1 MSGSAWVVGVA
12 STPFA
17 RMGDR
22 THASL
27 AEEVVTAS
35 LKDAGTSGADVGRVW
50 FGNCGMHA
58 WGQPNIRGQV
68 ALKGMLRDGRLS
80 SDAGVVNVEAA
91 CSTGSAVFAD
101 AVAAARAGA
110 VDVALAVGVEKVFHP
125 GDLQSTF
132 GVFVGGADVEGRK
145 EWLGYL
151 AEQARLH
158 DLPWAPHPARIVFVD
173 VHALAA
179 QHHMK
184 TYGTTAEQLAY
195 VAAKDHAHGALN
207 PLAQYD
213 TPTDPAEVLA
223 DKGVVG
229 PFTRSMCCPVSDG
242 AVSVVV
248 VSDAGLQ
255 RLPPE
260 VRARAVRV
268 LAAELTGG
276 RWRGLDEP
284 SVVDRGVEKAFAVAG
299 IEGGDVDVAE
309 VHEARAWLAGDAR
322 VSAQAPDPWE
332 QPDTDMSWAPLWRPL
347 GRAWRDGLDADPASI
362 WLPYQMLQ
370 HWPRAIEYHTGPKEL
385 KDKRQALT
393 GAYLLDA
400 ATYAEAWLA
409 TDDPERKRMLEHTL
423 VGVILEARDVT
434 WYITNVNWV
443 DAPATFDE
451 YGADGLYDS
460 VREGGEIGHLAQW
473 AVLEV
478 LDRADDAPACA
489 ALVPKLEALAEE
501 AAALPEAVDAG
512 ENVESQT
519 KRVHKKGRALARK
532 VHKCA
537 DDTGRVE
544 AIEEQMHEIW
554 W

>member
-1 MSGSAWVVGVA
+1 MSGNAWVVGVA

-50 FGNCGMHA
+50 FGNCGMHG

-80 SDAGVVNVEAA
+80 SDAGVVNIEAA

-125 GDLQSTF
+125 GDLQATF
-132 GVFVGGADVEGRK
+132 GVFIGGADIEGRK

-260 VRARAVRV
+260 VRERAVRV

-284 SVVDRGVEKAFAVAG
+284 SVVDRGVERAFAVAG

-309 VHEARAWLAGDAR
+309 VHDASSFCEIAAVEALGLCPRGEGGPFSASGATRLGGQVPVNTSGGLVSKGHPLAATGLGMIQEITLQLRGEAGERQVEDATLGVTQNAGGLVAVDEAMCGVAVLARA
-322 VSAQAPDPWE
+322 
-332 QPDTDMSWAPLWRPL
+332 
-347 GRAWRDGLDADPASI
+347 
-362 WLPYQMLQ
+362 
-370 HWPRAIEYHTGPKEL
+370 
-385 KDKRQALT
+385 
-393 GAYLLDA
+393 
-400 ATYAEAWLA
+400 
-409 TDDPERKRMLEHTL
+409 
-423 VGVILEARDVT
+423 
-434 WYITNVNWV
+434 
-443 DAPATFDE
+443 
-451 YGADGLYDS
+451 
-460 VREGGEIGHLAQW
+460 
-473 AVLEV
+473 
-478 LDRADDAPACA
+478 
-489 ALVPKLEALAEE
+489 
-501 AAALPEAVDAG
+501 
-512 ENVESQT
+512 
-519 KRVHKKGRALARK
+519 
-532 VHKCA
+532 
-537 DDTGRVE
+537 
-544 AIEEQMHEIW
+544 
-554 W
+554 